1 MRTSRAGF
9 KKTFTAAAVSL
20 LAGAALA
27 QEASDNAKNE
37 LPTVVVNATR
47 ASTNLLK
54 TSVMPSRLSDSCVI
68 AVTATRPWA
77 CTWPACTRRAPR
89 VHWR

>member
-1 MRTSRAGF
+1 
-9 KKTFTAAAVSL
+9 
-20 LAGAALA
+20 GAALA

-54 TSVMPSRLSDSCVI
+54 TPV
-68 AVTATRPWA
+68 AVTAITQESLSREGI
-77 CTWPACTRRAPR
+77 TDVRGLSGR
-89 VHWR
+89 VPNLQISSGADSGVQINIRGV